1 MKKFLLLIII
11 VLAVITIFGY
21 QYYSSAV
28 RYVLN
33 SSGTDR
39 IVVNVKQG
47 DTAKDVAEQL
57 YEKKLIRSPAVFGF
71 YLDQQGLDGQIK
83 AGRIVVQENYTL
95 SEIID
100 ALVEGKG
107 GEMSVTILEG
117 WTIQQ
122 IADYMASLDLT
133 TADEFMDCIKTC
145 EFEGDHLPNGYL
157 EGYLYPDTY
166 FVDPA
171 SYSNKQFI
179 QRLINTFESKLDND
193 IWIPLEKENRT
204 LEDVI
209 IMASVVEREE
219 RDPDER
225 PTVAG
230 ILWNRYDANIGLGAD
245 ATVLYALGRTK
256 GGLTYTDLQVDSPYN
271 TRKYAALPPTPICN
285 PNITSIKAAA
295 DPALTDYWYYLHDS
309 DGAVHYA
316 KTLDEHNTNKAK
328 YIN

>member
-1 MKKFLLLIII
+1 MKKILLLIII

-21 QYYSSAV
+21 RYYASAV

-33 SSGTDR
+33 PAGTDR
-39 IVVNVKQG
+39 IVVNIKQG
-47 DTAKDVAEQL
+47 DTATDVAQQL
-57 YEKKLIRSPAVFGF
+57 YEKELIKSPTIFGF

-95 SEIID
+95 AEIVD
-100 ALVEGKG
+100 ALIEGKST
-107 GEMSVTILEG
+107 EMPVTILEG
-117 WTIQQ
+117 WTIKQ
-122 IADYMASLDLT
+122 IAEYMAGLDLT
-133 TADEFMDCIKTC
+133 TVEEFMECIETC
-145 EFEGDHLPNGYL
+145 EFEGEHLPDGYL

-166 FVDPA
+166 FVDPS
-171 SYSNKQFI
+171 SYDDEQFI
-179 QRLINTFESKLDND
+179 QRLINTLEARLDD
-193 IWIPLEKENRT
+193 DVWIPLEKENRT
-204 LEDVI
+204 LEDVM
-209 IMASVVEREE
+209 IMASIIEREE

-256 GGLTYTDLQVDSPYN
+256 GGLSYDDLQVDSPYN
-271 TRKYAALPPTPICN
+271 TRKYAGLPPTPICN

-309 DGAVHYA
+309 DGEVHYA
-316 KTLDEHNTNKAK
+316 ETLDEHNVNKAK